1 MANGALPA
9 SVDLGDGRSAP
20 DFQRMAV
27 AFDLR
32 FPDINIGTIEPPS
45 SIADVSTYR
54 PLSSDWRRANA
65 DNNAV

>member
-1 MANGALPA
+1 
-9 SVDLGDGRSAP
+9 
-20 DFQRMAV
+20 MAV